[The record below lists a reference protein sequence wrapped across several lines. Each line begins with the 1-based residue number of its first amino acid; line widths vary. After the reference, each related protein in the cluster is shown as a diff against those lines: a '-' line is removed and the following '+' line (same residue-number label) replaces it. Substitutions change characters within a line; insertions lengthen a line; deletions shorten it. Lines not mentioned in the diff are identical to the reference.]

1 MGKQLRLKQPQKK
14 ERTKRE
20 KEVKLIAMNKAEVEQ
35 LGLKVQF
42 YSEKLKLRFIELLT
56 LAVERRLQKSKE
68 RVEKR
73 LNGRKH

>member
-1 MGKQLRLKQPQKK
+1 RLKQLQKK
-14 ERTKRE
+14 KETTKE
-20 KEVKLIAMNKAEVEQ
+20 KEVELIAMNKAEVEQ

>member
-1 MGKQLRLKQPQKK
+1 MKRLQKK

-20 KEVKLIAMNKAEVEQ
+20 KEVELIAMNKAEVEQ

-42 YSEKLKLRFIELLT
+42 YREKLKLRFIELLT

-68 RVEKR
+68 RIERR
-73 LNGRKH
+73 LSGKEHSC

>member
-1 MGKQLRLKQPQKK
+1 MKQLQKK
-14 ERTKRE
+14 KETTKE
-20 KEVKLIAMNKAEVEQ
+20 KEVELIAMNKAEVEQ